1 MAKKKVLKT
10 VAAVIAVL
18 LAATVA
24 VLSIF
29 FDKIFWGTDWFIEK
43 SQTADVT
50 LKIDAGE
57 RGETLDGFGASAC
70 WWSQVAGKSK
80 NMEEIAKL
88 LYSEEGLGL
97 NIYRYNIGAG
107 SADNPNS
114 NITDPWRK
122 TESFYVLNKETGE
135 YEYDFTQDAEAQ
147 AFLDLCLSYGCID
160 TVILFANSPHY
171 TMTLN
176 GREYGNENWW
186 VSNLPRENYEAYAEY
201 LITIAEYFIDKG
213 VPVKYISPI
222 NEPNWSWG
230 VASVNQSQ
238 EGCFYNSEDIYDVY
252 RACAKEIKER
262 NVDIKL
268 AGPESGEIGHRLYE
282 WFRYLYN
289 DEEIRPYL
297 GTLSYHSYWSDDLA
311 NNKIGLGNWIETN
324 TDGMPVEMS
333 EWCHLPCT
341 SPIDSIDG
349 ALLQARVM
357 ANDLNYSNINSWTA
371 WVGVNGIGIGEDGKQ
386 YSDGLLAG
394 NADLSEYQVAM
405 RYYAVAHFSKFIPV
419 GSVKIETEK
428 NINDIIKTEEVLE
441 DGTVN
446 TLTMK
451 YGVNCVSYLTPD
463 GQIVTV
469 VVNEG
474 AARRIDFKVEARYM
488 SVFTTTQEAQMQQTY
503 EGEVAEIDLPEK
515 SIMTIVF
522 RNEDFS
528 QTETQSESK

>member
-1 MAKKKVLKT
+1 MKKVLKILIPI
-10 VAAVIAVL
+10 IAVL
-18 LAATVA
+18 LAIAITLVG
-24 VLSIF
+24 VF
-29 FDKIFWGTDWFIEK
+29 FNDIFWEEDWFIEK
-43 SQTADVT
+43 SQTADVKLT
-50 LKIDAGE
+50 IDADEKGE
-57 RGETLDGFGASAC
+57 VLDGFGASSC
-70 WWSQVAGKSK
+70 WWSQIAGKSE

-107 SADNPNS
+107 SADNPNT

-122 TESFYVLNKETGE
+122 TESFYVLNEETGE
-135 YEYDFTQDAEAQ
+135 YEYDFTRDAEAQ
-147 AFLDLCLSYGCID
+147 KFLDLCLSYGCID
-160 TVILFANSPHY
+160 TVVLFANSPHY

-176 GREYGNENWW
+176 GQEYGNENWW

-201 LITIAEYFIDKG
+201 LITIAEYFINKG

-230 VASVNQSQ
+230 VAGVNQSQ

-252 RACAKEIKER
+252 RACVNEIKER
-262 NVDIKL
+262 NLDIKL
-268 AGPESGEIGHRLYE
+268 AGPESGELSFRLYE
-282 WFRYLYN
+282 WFLYLYE

-297 GTLSYHSYWSDDLA
+297 GTLSYHSYWSDDLV
-311 NNKIGLGNWIETN
+311 NNKIGLGNWIKSYV
-324 TDGMPVEMS
+324 DDMPVEMS

-394 NADLSEYQVAM
+394 NADLSEYQITM
-405 RYYAVAHFSKFIPV
+405 RYYAVQHFTDFIPK
-419 GSVKIETEK
+419 GSVKISTEK

-446 TLTMK
+446 TTLMK

-474 AARRIDFKVEARYM
+474 VGRNIKFKVDADNMTVY
-488 SVFTTTQEAQMQQTY
+488 TTTQEAQMQQTY
-503 EGEVAEIDLPEK
+503 EGKVAEVELPEK

-522 RNEDFS
+522 E
-528 QTETQSESK
+528 

>member
-1 MAKKKVLKT
+1 MKKVLKILIPI
-10 VAAVIAVL
+10 VAVL
-18 LAATVA
+18 LAVA
-24 VLSIF
+24 VTVVGLF
-29 FDKIFWGTDWFIEK
+29 YDKIFWDTDGFIEK
-43 SQTADVT
+43 SQTADVKLT
-50 LKIDAGE
+50 IDDDAK
-57 RGETLDGFGASAC
+57 GETLDGFGASAC
-70 WWSQVAGKSK
+70 WWSQIAAESENK
-80 NMEEIAKL
+80 EEIAKL
-88 LYSEEGLGL
+88 LYSKEGLGL

-107 SADNPNS
+107 SADNPES

-122 TESFYVLNKETGE
+122 TESFYVLNEETGE
-135 YEYDFTQDAEAQ
+135 YEYDFTRDAAAQ
-147 AFLDLCLSYGCID
+147 EFLDLCLSYGCID
-160 TVILFANSPHY
+160 TVVLFANSPHY

-176 GREYGNENWW
+176 GQEYGNENWW

-201 LITIAEYFIDKG
+201 LITIAEYFINKG

-230 VASVNQSQ
+230 VESVNQSQ

-252 RACAKEIKER
+252 RACVKEIKER
-262 NVDIKL
+262 NLDIKL

-282 WFRYLYN
+282 WFEYLYN

-297 GTLSYHSYWSDDLA
+297 GALSYHSYWSDEQLH
-311 NNKIGLGNWIETN
+311 NKIGLGNWILENVDDIT
-324 TDGMPVEMS
+324 VEMS

-341 SPIDSIDG
+341 APIDSIDG
-349 ALLQARVM
+349 ALLQARTM

-394 NADLSEYQVAM
+394 NADLSEYQIAM

-451 YGVNCVSYLTPD
+451 YLVNCVSYLTPD
-463 GQIVTV
+463 GKIVTV
-469 VVNEG
+469 VVNDG
-474 AARRIDFKVEARYM
+474 SARNIDFKVDAEKMTVY
-488 SVFTTTQEAQMQQTY
+488 TTTQDEQMKEAY
-503 EGEVAEIDLPEK
+503 SGEVTEIELPEK

-522 RNEDFS
+522 E
-528 QTETQSESK
+528 

>member
-1 MAKKKVLKT
+1 MKKVLKILIPI
-10 VAAVIAVL
+10 IAVL
-18 LAATVA
+18 LAVTV
-24 VLSIF
+24 VVVGLF
-29 FDKIFWGTDWFIEK
+29 YDKILWNSKGFIEK
-43 SQTADVT
+43 SQTADAT
-50 LKIDAGE
+50 LTIDADKKGE
-57 RGETLDGFGASAC
+57 KLDGFGASAC
-70 WWSQVAGKSK
+70 WWSQIAGKSE

-88 LYSEEGLGL
+88 LYSKDGLGL

-107 SADNPNS
+107 SADNPES

-122 TESFYVLNKETGE
+122 TESFYVLNEETGE

-160 TVILFANSPHY
+160 TVVLFANSPHY

-176 GREYGNENWW
+176 GQEYGNENWW

-201 LITIAEYFIDKG
+201 LITIAEYFINKG

-230 VASVNQSQ
+230 VESVNQSQ

-252 RACAKEIKER
+252 RACVKEIKER
-262 NVDIKL
+262 NLDIKL
-268 AGPESGEIGHRLYE
+268 AGPEAAEIGHRLYE
-282 WFRYLYN
+282 WFEYLYN

-297 GTLSYHSYWSDDLA
+297 GALSYHSYWSDEQLY
-311 NNKIGLGNWIETN
+311 NKIGLGEWITEKVDDIT
-324 TDGMPVEMS
+324 VEMS

-349 ALLQARVM
+349 ALLQARTM

-394 NADLSEYQVAM
+394 NADLSEYQIAM
-405 RYYAVAHFSKFIPV
+405 RYYAVAHFSKFIPKD
-419 GSVKIETEK
+419 SVKISTEK
-428 NINDIIKTEEVLE
+428 NINDVIKTEGVDEN
-441 DGTVN
+441 GN
-446 TLTMK
+446 KNLTSMK
-451 YGVNCVSYLTPD
+451 YLVNCVSYLTPD
-463 GQIVTV
+463 GKIVTV
-469 VVNEG
+469 VVNDG
-474 AARRIDFKVEARYM
+474 VSRKLDFKVNTDKMTVY
-488 SVFTTTQEAQMQQTY
+488 TTTQEAQMQQTY
-503 EGEVAEIDLPEK
+503 EGEIAQIELPEK

-522 RNEDFS
+522 E
-528 QTETQSESK
+528 

>member
-1 MAKKKVLKT
+1 MKKVLKILIPI
-10 VAAVIAVL
+10 IAVL
-18 LAATVA
+18 LAV
-24 VLSIF
+24 SITLVGVF
-29 FDKIFWGTDWFIEK
+29 FNDIFWEEDWFIEK
-43 SQTADVT
+43 SQTADVKLT
-50 LKIDAGE
+50 IDAEEKGE
-57 RGETLDGFGASAC
+57 VLDGFGASAC
-70 WWSQVAGKSK
+70 WWSQIAGKSE
-80 NMEEIAKL
+80 NAEEIAKL

-122 TESFYVLNKETGE
+122 TESFYVLNEETGE
-135 YEYDFTQDAEAQ
+135 YEYDFTRDAEAQ
-147 AFLDLCLSYGCID
+147 KFLDLCLSYGCID
-160 TVILFANSPHY
+160 TVVLFANSPHY

-176 GREYGNENWW
+176 GQEYGNENWW

-201 LITIAEYFIDKG
+201 LITIAEYFINKG

-230 VASVNQSQ
+230 VAGVNQSQ

-252 RACAKEIKER
+252 RACVNEIKER
-262 NVDIKL
+262 NLDIKL
-268 AGPESGEIGHRLYE
+268 AGPESGELSFRLYE
-282 WFRYLYN
+282 WFQYLYN

-297 GTLSYHSYWSDDLA
+297 GTLSYHSYWSDDLV
-311 NNKIGLGNWIETN
+311 NNKIGLGNWI
-324 TDGMPVEMS
+324 DSYVDDIPVEMS

-394 NADLSEYQVAM
+394 NADLSEYQVTM
-405 RYYAVAHFSKFIPV
+405 RYYAVEHFSNFIPK
-419 GSVKIETEK
+419 GSVKISTEK
-428 NINDIIKTEEVLE
+428 NINDVIKTEEVLE
-441 DGTVN
+441 DGAVN
-446 TLTMK
+446 TTLMK

-474 AARRIDFKVEARYM
+474 VERKIDFNVDADYM
-488 SVFTTTQEAQMQQTY
+488 SIYMTTQEYQMQSTKNV
-503 EGEVAEIDLPEK
+503 EVQEFTLPAK
-515 SIMTIVF
+515 SIMTVVF
-522 RNEDFS
+522 HN
-528 QTETQSESK
+528 